1 MYMDDDEKRR
11 LLKEIIELEKRI
23 IELEKRVDKLLD
35 ILS

>member
-1 MYMDDDEKRR
+1 MDDDEKRR

>member
-1 MYMDDDEKRR
+1 MNDDEKKR

>member
-1 MYMDDDEKRR
+1 MDNDGKKRI
-11 LLKEIIELEKRI
+11 LKEIIELEKRI

>member
-1 MYMDDDEKRR
+1 MEDDEKKR

-23 IELEKRVDKLLD
+23 TELEKRIDKLLD

>member
-1 MYMDDDEKRR
+1 MDDDEKRR
-11 LLKEIIELEKRI
+11 LFMIIIDLEKKI